1 MRTNPKTKQ
10 YIILGLLIAVI
21 PMVLGI
27 IVNQTVTQNIYNQ
40 NIPEEIP
47 DKPNPD
53 WSDTEI
59 SIMSIETDNDSIT
72 VTVSINGPADH
83 WRIILDEE
91 FPIGEANSI
100 EGQGVATATTQY
112 TFYSI
117 PPGDHIVRVAAVTP
131 SHQLAGE
138 IASQSFTIEEKT
150 DGKFIIIN
158 NKPFLIFRAFI
169 VEQLNEEDFIGLY
182 ESLEKNDVVLFTFG
196 RSVWHEYFNDHVTT
210 GTDVIWLNAKYK
222 IVLLESV
229 EYCENADQMNY
240 LERLEKC
247 HISRTEAKYLIEA
260 RSGFIEEND
269 IKLNDIVEINLFNDQ
284 AEPAAS
290 FLLSP

>member
-158 NKPFLIFRAFI
+158 NQPFSIFRAFI

-247 HISRTEAKYLIEA
+247 HISRTEAKYLIETH
-260 RSGFIEEND
+260 SGFIKENN
-269 IKLNDIVEINLFNDQ
+269 IKLNDTVEINLFNDQ

>member
-1 MRTNPKTKQ
+1 MNQKYILLIPIIS
-10 YIILGLLIAVI
+10 IILFAGYFSIFIYQA
-21 PMVLGI
+21 
-27 IVNQTVTQNIYNQ
+27 NDNAETNI
-40 NIPEEIP
+40 EETSY
-47 DKPNPD
+47 KSNPD

-72 VTVSINGPADH
+72 VTVSINGPSDH

-100 EGQGVATATTQY
+100 EGQGIGTATTQY

-131 SHQLAGE
+131 SHRLAGE
-138 IASQSFTIEEKT
+138 IVSQSFTIEEKT
-150 DGKFIIIN
+150 EGKSIMIN
-158 NKPFLIFRAFI
+158 NQRFSIFRSFM
-169 VEQLNEEDFIGLY
+169 VEQLTEEDFIGLY
-182 ESLEKNDVVLFTFG
+182 ESLEKNDIILFTFG

-210 GTDVIWLNAKYK
+210 GTDVIWINEKHK
-222 IVLLESV
+222 IILLESV
-229 EYCENADQMNY
+229 EYCENSDQMNY

-247 HISRTEAKYLIEA
+247 HISRTEAKYLIETH
-260 RSGFIEEND
+260 SGFIEANN
-269 IKLNDIVEINLFNDQ
+269 IKLNDTVEINLFNDQ
-284 AEPAAS
+284 SEPAAS

>member
-1 MRTNPKTKQ
+1 MKTNPKIKQ
-10 YIILGLLIAVI
+10 YIILGLLIAAI
-21 PMVLGI
+21 PMILGI
-27 IVNQTVTQNIYNQ
+27 IVNQTMDDR

-47 DKPNPD
+47 NIPNPD

-59 SIMSIETDNDSIT
+59 SILSIETDNDSIT

-100 EGQGVATATTQY
+100 EGQGIATATTQY

-138 IASQSFTIEEKT
+138 IVSQSFTIEEKT

-158 NKPFLIFRAFI
+158 NQPFSIFRAFI
-169 VEQLNEEDFIGLY
+169 AEQLTEEDFIGLY
-182 ESLEKNDVVLFTFG
+182 ESLEKNDIILFTFG
-196 RSVWHEYFNDHVTT
+196 SYTWHEYFNDHVTT

-222 IVLLESV
+222 IILLESV

-260 RSGFIEEND
+260 HSGFIEEND
-269 IKLNDIVEINLFNDQ
+269 IKLNDTVEINLFNDQ

>member
-1 MRTNPKTKQ
+1 
-10 YIILGLLIAVI
+10 
-21 PMVLGI
+21 MVLGI
-27 IVNQTVTQNIYNQ
+27 IVNQTITQNIY
-40 NIPEEIP
+40 EEIP

-150 DGKFIIIN
+150 DGKSIIIN
-158 NKPFLIFRAFI
+158 NQPFSIFRAFI
-169 VEQLNEEDFIGLY
+169 VEQLTEEDFIGLY

-260 RSGFIEEND
+260 HSGFIEEND

>member
-158 NKPFLIFRAFI
+158 NQPFSIFRAFI

-260 RSGFIEEND
+260 HSGFIEENN
-269 IKLNDIVEINLFNDQ
+269 IKLNDTVEINLFNDQ

>member
-27 IVNQTVTQNIYNQ
+27 IVNQTITQNIYNQ
-40 NIPEEIP
+40 NIYEEIP

-158 NKPFLIFRAFI
+158 NQPFSIFRAFI

-260 RSGFIEEND
+260 HSGFIEEND